1 MKEKLEHDC
10 VDEQLD
16 RILDTAIKIN
26 LRKGVKQAISF
37 INKEA
42 AKLQKIIEEKQY
54 DIK

>member
-1 MKEKLEHDC
+1 MKEKLEHDY

-16 RILDTAIKIN
+16 RILDTVIEIN

-42 AKLQKIIEEKQY
+42 VKLQKIIKEK
-54 DIK
+54 